1 MRDLADHV
9 ARVGAD
15 HAAAQ
20 DFAVAVRFR
29 RIMACIGRY
38 CRSCNDNRSWPIGRQ
53 RTANS
58 LWTHPLMDQLRA
70 LRVFTQVIAEGSFA
84 GAARVLDL
92 APAVVTRA
100 VADLEKHLGS
110 RLLNRSSR
118 SLALTEIGESYLQ
131 RATQILAELDDAD
144 ALAGAASSTPK
155 GTLRVLCPPA
165 FAVHQLAKHL
175 PRFHQLYPHI
185 FLEIATPGPVNAA
198 DDNFD
203 VSVLS
208 IGQQP
213 LQGDFVV
220 RLLACSSFIICAAPD
235 YLTRK
240 GCPREPQEL
249 RGHQG
254 LLPAV
259 SAVRR
264 ELTLY
269 RQIPD
274 LHARAVN
281 TVTLPLESAV
291 LSTTQIDLI
300 LAAALAG
307 LGLAGLPS
315 FVVESA
321 LRDGRLQRVLPQWR
335 STTLTLYAAM
345 PTRKQ
350 VPVRTRVF
358 IDFLVATFGGKKE
371 DPWLTA

>member
-1 MRDLADHV
+1 
-9 ARVGAD
+9 
-15 HAAAQ
+15 
-20 DFAVAVRFR
+20 
-29 RIMACIGRY
+29 
-38 CRSCNDNRSWPIGRQ
+38 
-53 RTANS
+53 
-58 LWTHPLMDQLRA
+58 MDQLRA
-70 LRVFTQVIAEGSFA
+70 LRVFTKVISEGSFA

-100 VADLEKHLGS
+100 IADLEKHVGA

-118 SLALTEIGESYLQ
+118 SLALTEIGQAYLL

-144 ALAGAASSTPK
+144 ALAGSASNTPK

-185 FLEIATPGPVNAA
+185 DLEMAAPGPVDAA

-203 VSVLS
+203 VSILS

-213 LQGDFVV
+213 MQGDFVV

-235 YLTRK
+235 YLASR
-240 GCPREPQEL
+240 GCPRGPHEL
-249 RGHQG
+249 TGHQS

-264 ELTLY
+264 TLTLH
-269 RQIPD
+269 RQTPIPT
-274 LHARAVN
+274 ANAIN
-281 TVTLPLESAV
+281 TVTLPIEPAV
-291 LSTTQIDLI
+291 LSTTQIELL
-300 LAAALAG
+300 LAAAISG

-315 FVVESA
+315 FVAEQA
-321 LRDGRLQRVLPQWR
+321 LRDGRLQRVLPEWR
-335 STTLTLYAAM
+335 GTTLTLYAAM

-350 VPVRTRVF
+350 VPVRTRAFV
-358 IDFLVATFGGKKE
+358 DFLVAAFGGQE
-371 DPWLTA
+371 RDPWLTA

>member
-1 MRDLADHV
+1 
-9 ARVGAD
+9 
-15 HAAAQ
+15 
-20 DFAVAVRFR
+20 
-29 RIMACIGRY
+29 
-38 CRSCNDNRSWPIGRQ
+38 
-53 RTANS
+53 
-58 LWTHPLMDQLRA
+58 MDQLRA
-70 LRVFTQVIAEGSFA
+70 LRVYTQVVSEGSFA

-100 VADLEKHLGS
+100 IADLEKHLGA

-118 SLALTEIGESYLQ
+118 SLALTDIGETYLQ
-131 RATQILAELDDAD
+131 HATHILAELDDAD
-144 ALAGAASSTPK
+144 ALAGAASSAPQ

-175 PRFHQLYPHI
+175 PRFHQLYPQI
-185 FLEIATPGPVNAA
+185 FLEIATPGPVSTA

-203 VSVLS
+203 VSILS

-220 RLLACSSFIICAAPD
+220 RPLACSSFILCAAPD
-235 YLTRK
+235 YLARK

-249 RGHQG
+249 TGHQG

-269 RQIPD
+269 RQTPS
-274 LHARAVN
+274 LRADSVN
-281 TVTLPLESAV
+281 TVTLPLEPAV
-291 LSTTQIDLI
+291 LSTSQIDLI
-300 LAAALAG
+300 LASALAG

-315 FVVESA
+315 FVAEQA

-335 STTLTLYAAM
+335 GTTLTLYAAM

-350 VPVRTRVF
+350 VPARTRAFV
-358 IDFLVATFGGKKE
+358 DFLVATFGGVEE
-371 DPWLTA
+371 DPWLTAQATALFTTGPPTT

>member
-1 MRDLADHV
+1 
-9 ARVGAD
+9 
-15 HAAAQ
+15 
-20 DFAVAVRFR
+20 
-29 RIMACIGRY
+29 
-38 CRSCNDNRSWPIGRQ
+38 
-53 RTANS
+53 
-58 LWTHPLMDQLRA
+58 MDQLRA
-70 LRVFTQVIAEGSFA
+70 LRVFTKVISEGSFA

-100 VADLEKHLGS
+100 IADLEKHVGA

-118 SLALTEIGESYLQ
+118 SLALTEIGQSYLL

-144 ALAGAASSTPK
+144 ASAGAASNTPK

-185 FLEIATPGPVNAA
+185 DLEIATPGPVDAA

-203 VSVLS
+203 VSILS

-220 RLLACSSFIICAAPD
+220 RLLACSSFIICAAPG
-235 YLTRK
+235 YLASR
-240 GCPREPQEL
+240 GCPREPHEL
-249 RGHQG
+249 TGHQG

-264 ELTLY
+264 TLTLH
-269 RQIPD
+269 RQTPILTAD
-274 LHARAVN
+274 AIN
-281 TVTLPLESAV
+281 TVTLPIEPAV
-291 LSTTQIDLI
+291 LSTTQIELL
-300 LAAALAG
+300 LAAAISG

-315 FVVESA
+315 FVAEQA
-321 LRDGRLQRVLPQWR
+321 LREGRLQRVLPDWR
-335 STTLTLYAAM
+335 GTTLTLYAAM

-350 VPVRTRVF
+350 VPVRPRVCVV
-358 IDFLVATFGGKKE
+358 FLVAAFGGLE
-371 DPWLTA
+371 RDPWLTA